1 MQDLTVQYK
10 DEAVKDANRPIELYD
25 LYLGSQNSCD
35 SQTFYFCTDNKR
47 VYFWNLD
54 SVLQYYQPIKVNRS
68 SIPASNQLEIEAVSG
83 EFDNVDRLWSN
94 WLNTIDL
101 RGKRVVVR
109 KVFLDLLSDQ
119 THAKVMFDGIINAV
133 SELTELSAKI
143 ECKSKLKSLSLETG
157 RLQQLYCN
165 YIFGDEFCQL
175 DVSTTRLNGQM
186 VDAGSTTGA
195 VIDAARVEVDDWWND
210 GIIQFMS
217 GVNQGLK
224 RKVVD
229 FISVQHKLVLDYALP
244 QVPATGD
251 LYTIER
257 GCDKSFDVCRNRF
270 NNQANFGGFKNIPQL
285 INPMVVEA

>member
-1 MQDLTVQYK
+1 MQNLTTQYK
-10 DEAVKDANRPIELYD
+10 DEANKDTNRPVELYD

-35 SQTFYFCTDNKR
+35 TQTFYFCTDNKR
-47 VYFWNLD
+47 IYFWNMD
-54 SVLQYYQPIKVNRS
+54 GVLQYYQPIKVNRS
-68 SIPASNQLEIEAVSG
+68 AIPASNQLEIEAVSG

-94 WLNTIDL
+94 WVNTLDL

-109 KVFLDLLSDQ
+109 KVFLDLLNDQ
-119 THAKVMFDGIINAV
+119 THAKIMFDGIINTV
-133 SELTELSAKI
+133 SELTELSVKL
-143 ECKSKLKSLSLETG
+143 ECKSKIKSLSLETG

-175 DVSTTRLNGQM
+175 DVSTTRLNGQ
-186 VDAGSTTGA
+186 VVSAGSTTVA
-195 VIDAARVEVDDWWND
+195 VIDAVRAEADDWWND
-210 GIIQFMS
+210 GIIQFTS

-229 FISVQHKLVLDYALP
+229 FINAQHKFILDYALP
-244 QVPATGD
+244 QAPATGD

-270 NNQANFGGFKNIPQL
+270 ANQANFGGFKNIPQL
-285 INPMVVEA
+285 INPMQVSE

>member
-109 KVFLDLLSDQ
+109 KVFLDLLNDQ

-175 DVSTTRLNGQM
+175 DVATTRLNGQT

-229 FISVQHKLVLDYALP
+229 FIVSQHKLVLDYALP
-244 QVPATGD
+244 QAPVSGD

>member
-10 DEAVKDANRPIELYD
+10 DEAVKDANRPIELYE

-35 SQTFYFCTDNKR
+35 TQTFYFCTDNKR

-54 SVLQYYQPIKVNRS
+54 GVLQYYQPIKVNRS

-109 KVFLDLLSDQ
+109 KVFLDLLNDQ

-143 ECKSKLKSLSLETG
+143 ECKSKLKSLSFETG

-175 DVSTTRLNGQM
+175 DVSTTRLNGQT
-186 VDAGSTTGA
+186 VDAGSTTVA
-195 VIDAARVEVDDWWND
+195 VIDGARAEADDWWND

-217 GVNQGLK
+217 GGNQGLK

-229 FISVQHKLVLDYALP
+229 FISVQHKLILDYALP
-244 QVPATGD
+244 QAPAVGD

-285 INPMVVEA
+285 INPMVVQA

>member
-1 MQDLTVQYK
+1 MQDLTTQYQN
-10 DEAVKDANRPIELYD
+10 EAAKVTNRPIELYD

-35 SQTFYFCTDNKR
+35 SQTFYFCTDNRR

-54 SVLQYYQPIKVNRS
+54 GVLQYYQPIAVKRS

-94 WLNTIDL
+94 WLNTVDL

-109 KVFLDLLSDQ
+109 KVFLDLLNDQ

-133 SELTELSAKI
+133 SELTELSVKL

-175 DVSTTRLNGQM
+175 DVSTTRLNGQ
-186 VDAGSTTGA
+186 VIGAGSTTA
-195 VIDAARVEVDDWWND
+195 YVIDTARTEADDWWND

-229 FISVQHKLVLDYALP
+229 FISSQHELTLDYALP
-244 QVPATGD
+244 QAPAAGD

-257 GCDKSFDVCRNRF
+257 GCDKSFDVCCSRF

-285 INPMVVEA
+285 INPMQVEQ

>member
-25 LYLGSQNSCD
+25 LYFGSQNSCD
-35 SQTFYFCTDNKR
+35 TQTFYFCTDNKR

-54 SVLQYYQPIKVNRS
+54 GVLQYYQPIAVKRS

-94 WLNTIDL
+94 WLNTVDL

-109 KVFLDLLSDQ
+109 KVFLDLLNDH
-119 THAKVMFDGIINAV
+119 THAKVMFDGIINSV
-133 SELTELSAKI
+133 SELTELSVKI

-165 YIFGDEFCQL
+165 YIFGDEFCGL
-175 DVSTTRLNGQM
+175 DISTTRINGQT
-186 VDAGSTTGA
+186 VDAGSTTVA
-195 VIDAARVEVDDWWND
+195 VVDAARAEADDRWND

-229 FISVQHKLVLDYALP
+229 FISSQHKLILDYALP
-244 QVPATGD
+244 QAPAVGD

-257 GCDKSFDVCRNRF
+257 GCDKSFDACRNRF
-270 NNQANFGGFKNIPQL
+270 SNQANFGGFKNIPQL
-285 INPMVVEA
+285 INPMKVEE

>member
-1 MQDLTVQYK
+1 MQNLTTQYK
-10 DEAVKDANRPIELYD
+10 DEANKDTNRPVELYD

-35 SQTFYFCTDNKR
+35 TQTFYFCTDNKR
-47 VYFWNLD
+47 IYFWNMD

-68 SIPASNQLEIEAVSG
+68 AIPASNQLEIEAVSG

-94 WLNTIDL
+94 WVNTLDL

-109 KVFLDLLSDQ
+109 KVFLDLLNDQ
-119 THAKVMFDGIINAV
+119 THAKIMFDGIINTI
-133 SELTELSAKI
+133 SELTELSVKL
-143 ECKSKLKSLSLETG
+143 ECKSKIKSLSLETG

-175 DVSTTRLNGQM
+175 DVSTTRLNGQ
-186 VDAGSTTGA
+186 VVSAGSTTVA
-195 VIDAARVEVDDWWND
+195 VIDVVRAEADDWWND

-229 FISVQHKLVLDYALP
+229 FINAQHKFILDYALP
-244 QVPATGD
+244 QAPAAGD

-270 NNQANFGGFKNIPQL
+270 ANQANFGGFKNIPQL
-285 INPMVVEA
+285 INPMQVSE

>member
-1 MQDLTVQYK
+1 MQDLTTQYQN
-10 DEAVKDANRPIELYD
+10 EAAKVTNRPIELYD

-35 SQTFYFCTDNKR
+35 SQTFYFCTDNRR
-47 VYFWNLD
+47 VYFWNLNG
-54 SVLQYYQPIKVNRS
+54 VLQYYQPIAVKRS

-94 WLNTIDL
+94 WLNTVDL

-109 KVFLDLLSDQ
+109 KVFLDLLNDQ

-133 SELTELSAKI
+133 SELTELSVKL

-175 DVSTTRLNGQM
+175 DVSTTRLNGQ
-186 VDAGSTTGA
+186 VIGAGSTTA
-195 VIDAARVEVDDWWND
+195 YVIDTARTEADDWWND

-229 FISVQHKLVLDYALP
+229 FISSQHELTLDYALP
-244 QVPATGD
+244 QAPAAGD

-257 GCDKSFDVCRNRF
+257 GCDKSFDVCCSRF

-285 INPMVVEA
+285 INPMQVEQ

>member
-35 SQTFYFCTDNKR
+35 SQTFYFCTDNRR

-54 SVLQYYQPIKVNRS
+54 SILQYYQPIKVNRS

-109 KVFLDLLSDQ
+109 KVFLDLLNDQ

-143 ECKSKLKSLSLETG
+143 ECKSKLKSLSFETG

-175 DVSTTRLNGQM
+175 DVSTTRLNSQT
-186 VDAGSTTGA
+186 VDAGSTTVA
-195 VIDAARVEVDDWWND
+195 VIDAARAEADDWWND

-217 GVNQGLK
+217 GGNQGLK

-229 FISVQHKLVLDYALP
+229 FISVQHKLILDYALP
-244 QVPATGD
+244 QAPEVGD

-285 INPMVVEA
+285 INPMVVQA

>member
-1 MQDLTVQYK
+1 MQDLTTQYK

-35 SQTFYFCTDNKR
+35 TQTFYFCTDNKR

-54 SVLQYYQPIKVNRS
+54 GVLQYYQPIKVNRS

-94 WLNTIDL
+94 WLNTVDL

-109 KVFLDLLSDQ
+109 KVFLDLFNDQ

-133 SELTELSAKI
+133 SELTELSVKL

-175 DVSTTRLNGQM
+175 DVSTTRLNGQTI
-186 VDAGSTTGA
+186 DTGSTTAA
-195 VIDAARVEVDDWWND
+195 VIDAARVEADDWWND
-210 GIIQFMS
+210 GIVQFMS
-217 GVNQGLK
+217 GGNQGLK

-229 FISVQHKLVLDYALP
+229 FISAQHKLILDYALP
-244 QVPATGD
+244 QAPAVGD

-285 INPMVVEA
+285 INPMVVQA